1 MNASIK
7 DYITVTLNYWVFT
20 FTDGALRI
28 IVLLHFYKE
37 GFSPFLIALLFLS
50 YEFAGVF
57 TNLIGG
63 WLSTNYGIKR
73 MLGVGL
79 VIQSLGLV
87 CLSVVNTAWGT
98 VIATV
103 WILFCQGLC
112 GVAKDFTK
120 TASKSAIKL
129 TSDKL
134 EGIESKDSR
143 LFRWV
148 AWFTGS
154 KNAMKGIGFLGGGLL
169 LTVFGFQ
176 NSLWL
181 MAFLIVLIFIFTMA
195 QLPEMFGKKKASK
208 TIKSFFSKN
217 KVVNNLALIRIFLF
231 GARDVWFVVALPV
244 FLYSSGWTFI
254 QVSGLMAFWTIFYGF
269 IQAVTPKI
277 IPESESRVIGKRLRN
292 WMFGLSVIPVI
303 LYFVV
308 VSETPFSVAYVIF
321 GLFLFALLFAINSS
335 FQSFLIVEYSSQDK
349 TAEDIGFYYSANA
362 IGRFVG
368 TLLSGYLFQLGGFS
382 YALFGSALMLI
393 IGWIISLRFRVQDSS
408 PSKNCE

>member
-1 MNASIK
+1 MNSSIK

-37 GFSPFLIALLFLS
+37 GFSPFTIALLFLS

-73 MLGVGL
+73 ILGIGL
-79 VIQSLGLV
+79 VIQSLGLL
-87 CLSVVNTAWGT
+87 CLSVVNTAWGA

-103 WILFCQGLC
+103 WILCCQGLC

-134 EGIESKDSR
+134 EGFESKDSR

-181 MAFLIVLIFIFTMA
+181 MVFLIVLIFIYTMA
-195 QLPEMFGKKKASK
+195 QLPEMFGKKKASR

-269 IQAVTPKI
+269 IQAVAPKI
-277 IPESESRVIGKRLRN
+277 IPETESRVIGKRLRN
-292 WMFGLSVIPVI
+292 WMFGLCVIPAI
-303 LYFVV
+303 LYFIV
-308 VSETPFSVAYVIF
+308 VSEMPLSEAYVIF
-321 GLFLFALLFAINSS
+321 GLFVFALLFAINSS
-335 FQSFLIVEYSSQDK
+335 FQSFLIVEYSSKDK

-362 IGRFVG
+362 IGRFIG

-382 YALFGSALMLI
+382 HALFGSALMLI
-393 IGWIISLRFRVQDSS
+393 IGWIVSLRFNLEESLS
-408 PSKNCE
+408 YKKL